1 MSEEEWNKLS
11 TEHQPLQKI
20 GTVFSPWRDDPTYN
34 FKENAFWNKADEL
47 RKNEVKNV
55 LRQKAKEQYNDQEK
69 RQKHMKE
76 CIENDAFHVNKIWI
90 TKDKKTKRVTE
101 EVYKLQY
108 SDWKRGRYI
117 PPETGF
123 GTYDKRGANNPFYG
137 KKHKK
142 KVSE

>member
-1 MSEEEWNKLS
+1 MSLFKDTIAEFLGLTPMSEDRLKVLLDEKVPTSKIDMCEE
-11 TEHQPLQKI
+11 E
-20 GTVFSPWRDDPTYN
+20 
-34 FKENAFWNKADEL
+34 KEY
-47 RKNEVKNV
+47 
-55 LRQKAKEQYNDQEK
+55 LRQLAKDQYSDANEREKHLKA
-69 RQKHMKE
+69 
-76 CIENDAFHVNKIWI
+76 CWENDAFHVNKIWI

-137 KKHKK
+137 KQHKK
-142 KVSE
+142 KVSK